1 CSRLAVR
8 ERQAA
13 NRERR
18 TMAITYLIDLDCPV
32 KQAVRPAKMLRLL
45 YQRERANEAVN
56 KARRKDAS
64 VKPEQVKL
72 RVPVAVKSG
81 KPQLADTTAGEVLS
95 RFSEL
100 EALSHHCRECPA
112 RALPMAFGCRGEIEF
127 PVSLRAEAWLMGL
140 VHGAAGDPVPRM
152 LLNYMASNG
161 IVGNRVAEMRRTPG
175 IFFES
180 KKALTRRYET
190 GEKLSIN
197 QLFELLF
204 LTEKISSG
212 HARFL
217 LGLFELY
224 EGNLPLDGRV
234 QDFSGLRVFEKRDAG
249 ALVSRAGVK
258 ALAEPAD
265 DRAVREIKEFFQAM
279 FLAHELGVSL
289 SVSI

>member
-1 CSRLAVR
+1 
-8 ERQAA
+8 
-13 NRERR
+13 
-18 TMAITYLIDLDCPV
+18 MAITYLIDLDCPV

-100 EALSHHCRECPA
+100 EALSHHCRECPS

>member
-1 CSRLAVR
+1 
-8 ERQAA
+8 
-13 NRERR
+13 
-18 TMAITYLIDLDCPV
+18 MAITYLIDLDCPV

-56 KARRKDAS
+56 KARKKDAS
-64 VKPEQVKL
+64 VRPEQVKL
-72 RVPVAVKSG
+72 RVPLAVKSG
-81 KPQLADTTAGEVLS
+81 KPQLADTTAGEVLT
-95 RFSEL
+95 RFAEL

-112 RALPMAFGCRGEIEF
+112 RALPLAFGCRGEIEF
-127 PVSLRAEAWLMGL
+127 PLSLRAEAWLMGL

-152 LLNYMASNG
+152 LLNYVASNG

-204 LTEKISSG
+204 MTERISSG

-249 ALVSRAGVK
+249 ALVSRSGVK
-258 ALAEPAD
+258 ALTEPSD
-265 DRAVREIKEFFQAM
+265 DRAMRGIKEFFQAM
-279 FLAHELGVSL
+279 FLAHELGAGL
-289 SVSI
+289 SVSL